1 MSVQWRDKAFVK
13 KRWNVDEDELVGIVL
28 ARILIP
34 YWKRPDGVYMPLAYE
49 ISPAE
54 EGCAYHRW
62 MNVWYPCNPARSITE
77 AEVRN
82 ELNAPDLWFR
92 LLDIER
98 AEDEGKVPAAGRQ
111 KDPSP

>member
-1 MSVQWRDKAFVK
+1 MPEQWRDKAFVK
-13 KRWNVDEDELVGIVL
+13 KRWNIGEDELVKLVL
-28 ARILIP
+28 DRILIP

-62 MNVWYPCNPARSITE
+62 MNAWYPCNPTRSINE

-82 ELNAPDLWFR
+82 ELNSPDLWFR
-92 LLDIER
+92 QLDIEQ
-98 AEDEGKVPAAGRQ
+98 AEEEGKVASHLPTAN
-111 KDPSP
+111 K